1 MKVFVIELFT
11 RHWTFTGVAE
21 SKKQAIKMIRDG
33 WALHREQ
40 TGAVPL
46 RELWGSEWTPE
57 EAIREVEVGTLYRD
71 HEEMTQKEAS

>member
-40 TGAVPL
+40 TGAVALLPQ
-46 RELWGSEWTPE
+46 R
-57 EAIREVEVGTLYRD
+57 A
-71 HEEMTQKEAS
+71 